1 MVKKRIEKF
10 VNAALL
16 KSEGNEEH
24 DKEEEDNKEDKI
36 ITLNDSYV
44 LIRAMI
50 GSETL
55 IVNYLALFWY
65 SGLSITLLQ

>member
-1 MVKKRIEKF
+1 MVKNRIEF
-10 VNAALL
+10 LNAALL
-16 KSEGNEEH
+16 KSKANEEH

-36 ITLNDSYV
+36 ITQSDSFV

-50 GSETL
+50 ASEIL